1 MRTML
6 TGSLPVEKGNEVIA
20 DGTLGRVLQELLA
33 QLKPE
38 AAYFFTQHGKRT
50 FTLVFDLNDSSQ
62 IPVIAEPLFSQFN
75 AAVDFIPV
83 MNQDDLMRGVAEAG
97 LLG

>member
-6 TGSLPVEKGNEVIA
+6 KSSLPVERGNEVIS
-20 DGTLGRVLQELLA
+20 DGTLARVLQELLG

-38 AAYFFTQHGKRT
+38 AAYFYTDNGKRS
-50 FTLVFDLNDSSQ
+50 FIVVFDLSDPSQ
-62 IPVIAEPLFSQFN
+62 IPAIAEPLFLQFN

-83 MNQDDLMRGVAEAG
+83 MNQDDLMRGVKEAG